1 MKLTLL
7 LVGKT
12 DEKYLQEGI
21 ERYAKRLKHYIDF
34 NIEVIPDI
42 RKGKSISSDRQKFL
56 EGELI
61 LSRLNPSGELHLFD
75 ENGKTMTSREF
86 AEFIQKKMASG
97 LKELMLVIGGPYGF
111 GEEVYKKSVSS
122 VSLSRM
128 TFSHQLARLLCIEQL
143 YRAFTILKGEPY
155 HHD

>member
-21 ERYAKRLKHYIDF
+21 ERYSKRLKHYIDF

-42 RKGKSISSDRQKFL
+42 KKGKNTSAGRQKLL

-61 LSRLNPSGELHLFD
+61 LSRQNPSSELHLFD
-75 ENGKTMTSREF
+75 EKGKTMTSQEF
-86 AEFIQKKMASG
+86 ADFIQKKMASG
-97 LKELMLVIGGPYGF
+97 LKELVLVIGGSYGF
-111 GEEVYKKSVSS
+111 SEEVYKHSVSS

-128 TFSHQLARLLCIEQL
+128 TFPHQLARLLCVEQL

-155 HHD
+155 HHE

>member
-7 LVGKT
+7 FVGKT
-12 DEKYLQEGI
+12 DERYLQEGI

-42 RKGKSISSDRQKFL
+42 RKRKNTPAWRQKIL

-61 LSRLNPSGELHLFD
+61 LARQSPSSELHLFD
-75 ENGKTMTSREF
+75 EKGKTMTSREF

-97 LKELMLVIGGPYGF
+97 LKELVLVTGGPYGF
-111 GEEVYKKSVSS
+111 SEEVYKQSVSS

-128 TFSHQLARLLCIEQL
+128 TFPHQLARLLCAEQL

-155 HHD
+155 HHE